1 MNPVFSSHGTPN
13 RRITV
18 QRLHRCADVAWRCH
32 AVRSCYCA
40 PRECVAGPRGGRW
53 PCAHRARWS
62 LPVASRPSRA
72 GPKEPLIK
80 CRQTLP
86 APPDMAPGHLIRGS
100 VTARKRLLT

>member
-53 PCAHRARWS
+53 PCAHRALEPAGREP
-62 LPVASRPSRA
+62 PVEGWPQ
-72 GPKEPLIK
+72 G
-80 CRQTLP
+80 TF
-86 APPDMAPGHLIRGS
+86 D
-100 VTARKRLLT
+100 